1 MTRPAVR
8 FAEVSKRYL
17 LGVSRTSVP
26 DVVAQWVRR
35 LTRHGTGS
43 TSRSSHWALKEVTF
57 ELPFGESLALIGP
70 NGAGKS
76 TLLKLLAKVTEPTE
90 GRIEVHGRVSAL
102 IELGA
107 GFHPDLTGRENV
119 YLNGAILGVPRQQI
133 AQRFDSI
140 VAFAELDGFIDTPL
154 KRYSSGMAVRL
165 GFAVASCMDPEI
177 LLVDEVLAV
186 GDASFQRKCIDRIRE
201 LQRRGTTL
209 IFVSHNTSLVK
220 AVCNSAMLLS
230 DGSVAASGTVPVVI
244 ERYNEML
251 EARRSAMF
259 ERARTEGTDNAG
271 VEIVQVDVLTSS
283 GQPADGR
290 VSSNSAVA
298 IRVSYMAYRR
308 IGRAEGLVRV
318 YRSDGTSCCV
328 MRMADDGAPLHID
341 EGRGAFAVTLD
352 PVQLAGGTFHAV
364 AWILDDT
371 GVNGLARGASEWFRV
386 AGMVQGH
393 DADESVFEPVR
404 RWTSGQLSAPG
415 SVAPSHEAGTARGG
429 ERE

>member
-1 MTRPAVR
+1 MMHPAVR
-8 FAEVSKRYL
+8 FTDVSKQYL
-17 LGVSRTSVP
+17 LGVTRTSLP
-26 DVVAQWVRR
+26 DAVTQWARR
-35 LTRHGTGS
+35 LTRHS
-43 TSRSSHWALKEVTF
+43 TRRASRSFHWALKEVTF
-57 ELPFGESLALIGP
+57 DLPFGESLALIGP

-76 TLLKLLAKVTEPTE
+76 TLLKLLAKVTEPTA

-119 YLNGAILGVPRQQI
+119 YLNGAILGVPRRQI
-133 AQRFDSI
+133 ERRFDSI

-201 LQRRGTTL
+201 LQRQGTTL

-220 AVCNSAMLLS
+220 AVCNTAILLS

-244 ERYNEML
+244 DRYNEML
-251 EARRSAMF
+251 EARGSALL
-259 ERARTEGTDNAG
+259 EGARAGATHNAG

-283 GQPADGR
+283 GEPADGR

-298 IRVSYMAYRR
+298 IRVSYKAYSR

-328 MRMADDGAPLHID
+328 MRMVDDGAPLCIE
-341 EGRGAFAVTLD
+341 EGRGAFSVTLD
-352 PVQLAGGTFHAV
+352 PVQLAGGTYHAV

-371 GVNGLARGASEWFRV
+371 GVNGLARGSSDWFRV
-386 AGMVQGH
+386 AGMVQGR
-393 DADESVFEPVR
+393 DADDSVFEPVR
-404 RWTSGQLSAPG
+404 RWTSCQLSA
-415 SVAPSHEAGTARGG
+415 AGPRP
-429 ERE
+429 